1 MPAAELWLTIPGVL
15 VIVFAIPLIL
25 RRVPP
30 NGFYGLR
37 VPATYRDETVWYDA
51 NAASGRDLVLF
62 GILSIV
68 AALLP
73 PVLGWRG
80 EPHHFAWGVAVA
92 VGAIVLTMV
101 GWARANRM
109 LRERRS
115 NDDARGDAH

>member
-1 MPAAELWLTIPGVL
+1 MPAMELWLTLPGLL

-37 VPATYRDETVWYDA
+37 VPATYRDEQVWYDA
-51 NAASGRDLVLF
+51 NAASGRDLVVF
-62 GILSIV
+62 GICSIA

-73 PVLGWRG
+73 PALGWQG

-92 VGAIVLTMV
+92 AGAIVLTMV

-109 LRERRS
+109 LREKRVA
-115 NDDARGDAH
+115 DGEHAAH